1 MRCVFSYIQFKIS
14 EVRVSHAVQIG
25 MHEMGFLYTFA
36 EQNRKTTVTFLARYW
51 PMPMTYRHLSCIL
64 IVSSWIHLDSEEIRM
79 KNKYSLI
86 CDVHG
91 APKHHSRPKLST
103 DPINKFCVRISLMC
117 LILCHRAYHHWAT
130 HSFTDWCFCLFMGF
144 VGNKKKET
152 LNFPHLFGAWI
163 QIWSYILLHLNT
175 ITMQWSN
182 PFPVLCVFQ

>member
-1 MRCVFSYIQFKIS
+1 MQCVFSYIQFKIS

-25 MHEMGFLYTFA
+25 MHEFGFLYTFA

-51 PMPMTYRHLSCIL
+51 PMPITYRHLACIL

-117 LILCHRAYHHWAT
+117 LILCHRAYHH
-130 HSFTDWCFCLFMGF
+130 
-144 VGNKKKET
+144 
-152 LNFPHLFGAWI
+152 
-163 QIWSYILLHLNT
+163 
-175 ITMQWSN
+175 
-182 PFPVLCVFQ
+182 